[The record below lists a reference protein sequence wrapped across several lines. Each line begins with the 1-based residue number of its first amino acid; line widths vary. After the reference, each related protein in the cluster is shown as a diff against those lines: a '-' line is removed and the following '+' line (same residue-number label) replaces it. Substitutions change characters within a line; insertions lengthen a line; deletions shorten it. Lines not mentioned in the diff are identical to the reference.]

1 MQLFIKFLIF
11 AGLRLTQK
19 IYTAE
24 VSRQVGGLSGKMKVG
39 RPGAEAALGDQ
50 GSSYTISS
58 YLMLGHQR
66 KMVGLLFPR
75 GSRRGGPSANLASER
90 LQAAWVG
97 TQPLCCGWGASSV
110 VGGISL
116 LLSLA
121 PTSTIS
127 GSSCFGG

>member
-50 GSSYTISS
+50 GSRACSPGALPAVLTPCWAV
-58 YLMLGHQR
+58 R
-66 KMVGLLFPR
+66 
-75 GSRRGGPSANLASER
+75 A
-90 LQAAWVG
+90 LQL
-97 TQPLCCGWGASSV
+97 P
-110 VGGISL
+110 
-116 LLSLA
+116 
-121 PTSTIS
+121 
-127 GSSCFGG
+127 